1 MVDVCVKE
9 FTIVKV
15 HTRATGNRRL
25 FWVRM
30 YDVQEGLGVKNISDL
45 VRKKIMVFLRLKNL
59 QMNKLENTK
68 DLEKN
73 GLLMIFILMFVLIS
87 F

>member
-15 HTRATGNRRL
+15 HTRTTGNRRL

-30 YDVQEGLGVKNISDL
+30 YDVQEGLGIKNISDL